1 MYTDTVT
8 LFNYSKAEQGAY
20 WYCTVLNDVEL
31 QITKGS
37 FVAKTGNESVDSCV
51 LHVKHLF
58 TNKTY
63 VKPKEFALLFDK
75 QNNYTFSDKDFF
87 VQGEYNLDIVN
98 DTDYQ
103 GGFLNYM
110 NKTYDDVFKVTKVDV
125 FKLLPHLEVY
135 GK

>member
-8 LFNYSKAEQGAY
+8 LFNYSKTEHGLY
-20 WYCTVLNDVEL
+20 YYPTVLNDVDL

-63 VKPKEFALLFDK
+63 TKPKEFASLLEK
-75 QNNYTFSDKDFF
+75 QNYYTFSDKDFF
-87 VQGEYNLDIVN
+87 VQGEYNLDIIT

-103 GGFLNYM
+103 GGFFNYM
-110 NKTYDDVFKVTKVDV
+110 NKTYDDVYRVTKVDV

>member
-8 LFNYSKAEQGAY
+8 LFNYSKTEQGTY
-20 WYCTVLNDVEL
+20 WHVTVLNDVEL

-37 FVAKTGNESVDSCV
+37 VVAKTGNESADSCV
-51 LHVKHLF
+51 LHVKHQF
-58 TNKTY
+58 TEKEY
-63 VKPKEFALLFDK
+63 KKPKEFNSLYDK
-75 QNNYTFSDKDFF
+75 TNYYTFSDKDFF
-87 VQGEYNLDIVN
+87 LQGEYNLDTIN

-103 GGFLNYM
+103 GGFLSYM